1 MDGIFLKK
9 EEFMKEIEG
18 CKLPQVFEQNLLDKA
33 EEMFGKWGLTRHMD
47 EKEHLFKSAGLVS
60 KPGDS
65 EALKKEKE
73 ALRCLCTKIMEAKL
87 NRQDAATIIKNFNKI
102 NEPDFEWV
110 DR

>member
-1 MDGIFLKK
+1 LKK
-9 EEFMKEIEG
+9 EEFMSQIEG
-18 CKLPQVFEQNLLDKA
+18 CKLPKVFEQDLLDRA
-33 EEMFGKWGLTRHMD
+33 AEMFGKWGMTRHMD
-47 EKEHLFKSAGLVS
+47 EKEHLFESAGLVS

-73 ALRCLCTKIMEAKL
+73 ALRCLCAKMMETKL
-87 NRQDAATIIKNFNKI
+87 NRNDAAMIIKNFNKI

>member
-1 MDGIFLKK
+1 MKK

-18 CKLPQVFEQNLLDKA
+18 CKLPQLFEQSLLDNA
-33 EEMFGKWGLTRHMD
+33 AEMFGKWGLTRHMD
-47 EKEHLFKSAGLVS
+47 EKEHLFESSGLVS

-73 ALRCLCTKIMEAKL
+73 ALRCLCTKMMEAKL